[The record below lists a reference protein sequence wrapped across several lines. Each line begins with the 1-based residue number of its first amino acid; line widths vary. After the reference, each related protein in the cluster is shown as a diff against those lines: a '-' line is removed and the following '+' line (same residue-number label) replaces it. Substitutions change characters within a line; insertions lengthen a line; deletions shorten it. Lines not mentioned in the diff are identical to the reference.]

1 MLKLFIVDDEQDTRE
16 GLRYYFDWDKYN
28 IEVIGEAD
36 DGSTAIPMIIQ
47 EKPDIILTDV
57 KMPDVDGIQM
67 AKHIRTLNKNAK
79 IIFISG
85 YDDVT
90 YIKSALKLD
99 AIDYIL
105 KPVDL
110 SELENVIEKVVNII
124 NENKEAEALLYKMNA
139 KLQESIPTLREKYFM
154 TLVRDGI
161 SDVKDV
167 NKKMEFLE
175 LELPNDV
182 EYCVFVVSIDDKGEI
197 FDNMSEKDKQLT
209 SFSVIN
215 ICEELINKSMKGYT
229 FENRPG
235 EYVGILRLQRE
246 QDEEGLL
253 YEDKENLYT
262 LLSGIRDSVYKFLKI
277 RVTIGVGLTVYS
289 LKDISKS
296 YSKAYE
302 NVNQKLFLGK
312 NKIITIDSL
321 EAEEDYIHQFDF
333 SNTQQL
339 ANIIKS
345 ADEERL
351 VSAIDK
357 IFKEIA
363 RYKYANVKYCLNIC
377 LQLILTASRQLMELQ
392 INVDENRFDENK
404 VWEQIFELETL
415 EDMKGLIINYLVNVS
430 EYISE
435 KRNRKSRNI
444 IENIKEVID
453 RKYNENITIN
463 DIAKEVYLSTT
474 YLCMVF
480 KQETGE
486 TVNEYITKVRIE
498 KAKELLKDPRNKLYD
513 ICYGIGYLEPGYF
526 SKIFKKHTG
535 LSPTEYREKLT

>member
-1 MLKLFIVDDEQDTRE
+1 MLKLFIVDDEPDTRE
-16 GLRYYFDWDKYN
+16 GLRYYFNWDKYN

-57 KMPDVDGIQM
+57 KMPEVDGIQM
-67 AKHIRTLNKNAK
+67 AKQIKELDINAK

-85 YDDVT
+85 YDDIA
-90 YIKSALKLD
+90 YIKSALKLA

-110 SELENVIEKVVNII
+110 NELEKVIEKVVKMI
-124 NENKEAEALLYKMNA
+124 NEEKDAEDLLYKMNA
-139 KLQESIPTLREKYFM
+139 KLRKSMPTLREKYFM

-161 SDVKDV
+161 NDEKDV

-175 LELPNDV
+175 LDLPMEA
-182 EYCVFVVSIDDKGEI
+182 EYCAVVVSIDDKAES
-197 FDNMSEKDKQLT
+197 FDDMSEKDKQLV

-215 ICEELINKSMKGYT
+215 ICEELISNSMKGYT

-235 EYVGILRLQRE
+235 EYVCILRLQRE
-246 QDEEGLL
+246 QDEEGIF
-253 YEDKENLYT
+253 YEDTENLYS
-262 LLSGIRDSVYKFLKI
+262 LLSSIKDSVFQFLKI
-277 RVTIGVGLTVYS
+277 SVTIGVGLTVQS
-289 LKDISKS
+289 LKGISKS

-321 EAEEDYIHQFDF
+321 DAEEDYIYQFDF

-339 ANIIKS
+339 SNIIKS
-345 ADEERL
+345 ADEEKL
-351 VSAIDK
+351 INAIDI
-357 IFKEIA
+357 IFKDIA

-377 LQLILTASRQLMELQ
+377 LQLILTASRQLIELH
-392 INVDENRFDENK
+392 INVDESRFDEKK
-404 VWEQIFELETL
+404 VWEQIFEVETL
-415 EDMKGLIINYLVNVS
+415 EDMKGLITNYLVTVS
-430 EYISE
+430 RYVSE
-435 KRNRKSRNI
+435 KRNSKGRNI
-444 IENIKEVID
+444 IENIKGIID
-453 RKYNENITIN
+453 RKYNENMTIN
-463 DIAKEVYLSTT
+463 DLAKEVYLSTT

-498 KAKELLKDPRNKLYD
+498 KAMELLKDPSYKIYD
-513 ICYGIGYLEPGYF
+513 ICYDIGYIEAGYF